1 MTSIPSFKKDGWGSF
16 WWLNVWAAILHAVHF
31 TLMMVLHFS
40 IDPPKDLVYP
50 LFETYSTWAFGG
62 LPKQNS
68 TANDCVRPKGVAF
81 GPEMEVTPAF
91 VDTGITLSLHWVMA
105 TFFALSATFQGGA
118 ALLDWAGWYPYYEN
132 VTKFGTH
139 WLRFVEY
146 SISASVMIMGIAL
159 QIGIMDVWM
168 HVALFSLSWITMMCG
183 LIAEQ
188 LMGVAIDIG
197 QENPKLI
204 GLDVVRWV
212 VHIMGWVPQI
222 VIYTILLTYF
232 YKSQNTCEF
241 PNTENVAPDFVYAI
255 IYTEM
260 ILFSGFAV
268 TQIVQFVRFDIGL
281 KGGHEAI
288 EASYIVQSMVSKFV
302 LGWLIYGGN
311 FAA

>member
-1 MTSIPSFKKDGWGSF
+1 M
-16 WWLNVWAAILHAVHF
+16 
-31 TLMMVLHFS
+31 
-40 IDPPKDLVYP
+40 
-50 LFETYSTWAFGG
+50 
-62 LPKQNS
+62 
-68 TANDCVRPKGVAF
+68 
-81 GPEMEVTPAF
+81 
-91 VDTGITLSLHWVMA
+91 
-105 TFFALSATFQGGA
+105 
-118 ALLDWAGWYPYYEN
+118 
-132 VTKFGTH
+132 TKFGTH

-183 LIAEQ
+183 LVAEQ